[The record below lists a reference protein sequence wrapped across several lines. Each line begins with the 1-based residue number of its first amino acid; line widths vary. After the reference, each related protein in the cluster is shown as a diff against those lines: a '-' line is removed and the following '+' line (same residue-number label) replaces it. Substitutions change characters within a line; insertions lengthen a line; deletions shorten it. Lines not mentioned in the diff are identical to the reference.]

1 MATEDKKIVKNSVSI
16 PVTGSQPT
24 TADGRPLRILH
35 VLDHSLPLHSGYAF
49 RTLAIL
55 TGQRA
60 LGWETFQLT
69 SPKQGRAQDL
79 QEQVG
84 EWIFKRTP
92 PARGWL
98 SGAPIAKH
106 VRLIQALRARLRQV
120 VHDVR
125 PHILH
130 AHSPVLN
137 AFPALAVGREMGLPV
152 VYEIRAFWEDAAAD
166 HGTAGEWSLRYRLT
180 RMLETRAAHRADAVT
195 VICEG
200 LRADL
205 AGRGISAEK
214 ITVIPNA
221 VDLSRFAVQTRP
233 DSELTGKYA
242 LQGGFTLGFAGSFY
256 GYEGLDVLLRAMPQI
271 VRAFPRAR
279 LLLVGGGPQEPALK
293 ALAVDLGLDRVV
305 HFAGEVPHGDIARYY
320 SVMDVMVY
328 PRLSRRLTELVTPL
342 KPLEAMAL
350 DKPVVASD
358 VGGHRELISDGNN
371 GYLFPAGSVEALV
384 RCLIG
389 VLKNGP
395 ASWAP
400 VVLAGRKYVERERN
414 WPASVARY
422 RAVYARVL
430 DKQS

>member
-1 MATEDKKIVKNSVSI
+1 MKSPASTPETEVRL
-16 PVTGSQPT
+16 PT
-24 TADGRPLRILH
+24 PDGKPLRILH
-35 VLDHSLPLHSGYAF
+35 VLDHSVPLHSGYAF

-55 TGQRA
+55 TEQRA

-69 SPKQGRAQDL
+69 SPKQGRVQDL

-106 VRLIQALRARLRQV
+106 GRLIQALKARLRQV

-166 HGTAGEWSLRYRLT
+166 HGTAGEWSLRYRLS
-180 RMLETRAAHRADAVT
+180 RALETRAARRADAVT
-195 VICEG
+195 TICEG

-205 AGRGISAEK
+205 AGRGIPAER

-221 VDLSRFAVQTRP
+221 VDLSRFAIQTRP

-242 LQGGFTLGFAGSFY
+242 LHGGFTLGFAGSFY
-256 GYEGLDVLLRAMPQI
+256 AYEGLEILLRAMPQV
-271 VRAFPRAR
+271 VRAFPQAR
-279 LLLVGGGPQEPALK
+279 LLLVGGGPQEPALR
-293 ALAVDLGLDRVV
+293 ALAAELGLDRVV
-305 HFAGEVPHGDIARYY
+305 HFAGEVPHSDIARYY

-328 PRLSRRLTELVTPL
+328 PRASRRLTELVTPL

-350 DKPVVASD
+350 GKPVVASD
-358 VGGHRELISDGNN
+358 VGGHRELISDDNN
-371 GYLFPAGSVEALV
+371 GYLFPAGSLEALAQ
-384 RCLIG
+384 RLTA

-400 VVLAGRKYVERERN
+400 IVSAGRKYVERERN

-430 DKQS
+430 DKRS